1 MFNQNFESLS
11 MNNNSNNQ
19 FGLAQRQNIG
29 QMQGQFGAHR
39 GSFQMDNIQ
48 MSDINNRNP
57 KGKEIDRLKTIA
69 QILEEAIR

>member
-1 MFNQNFESLS
+1 MEKKIFEVLR
-11 MNNNSNNQ
+11 
-19 FGLAQRQNIG
+19 LIDREVAKLE
-29 QMQGQFGAHR
+29 
-39 GSFQMDNIQ
+39 MDNIQ